1 MSPTTTN
8 EPLPEDFDLAAI
20 MRQTTGVVCAPSE
33 EHTQSASQ
41 VSESQESQA
50 TVPVEPP
57 PKPPKRSRKKS
68 SDSETAPDPET
79 APASTPT
86 QASDNYTWKRS
97 TFICDK
103 GISEKLHDIA
113 RNEGYPVSAVMKLM
127 LQRGIEAYEKKHGE
141 VKHTNKSLDDLL

>member
-33 EHTQSASQ
+33 ERTQSASQ

-57 PKPPKRSRKKS
+57 PKSPKRSRKKS
-68 SDSETAPDPET
+68 SDSETAP
-79 APASTPT
+79 ASTPT
-86 QASDNYTWKRS
+86 PASDNYTWKRS